1 MIFTKKI
8 YKFFRK
14 WPQKI
19 LEMWFVHFKKNYVKK
34 HNTYYTFFK
43 NKAIGNFEVQMQY
56 LPMQFIQ
63 NRFFFL
69 CKPMTNII
77 KFNIPVLS
85 CQQIN
90 LLPNWAN
97 LLKVM
102 VSNCTYSSNY
112 VCCFYFITHVQR
124 ERVGCSLFRN

>member
-1 MIFTKKI
+1 MIFNKENLQI
-8 YKFFRK
+8 FRK
-14 WPQKI
+14 WQQKI
-19 LEMWFVHFKKNYVKK
+19 LEMWFVLFLKKTMFKR
-34 HNTYYTFFK
+34 TQYYTFFK

-69 CKPMTNII
+69 CKYLPMPNKI

-90 LLPNWAN
+90 LRVQPNV
-97 LLKVM
+97 LM
-102 VSNCTYSSNY
+102 QY
-112 VCCFYFITHVQR
+112 Q
-124 ERVGCSLFRN
+124 

>member
-1 MIFTKKI
+1 MS
-8 YKFFRK
+8 
-14 WPQKI
+14 
-19 LEMWFVHFKKNYVKK
+19 KNTI
-34 HNTYYTFFK
+34 HTTTFFK

-90 LLPNWAN
+90 LRVQPN
-97 LLKVM
+97 
-102 VSNCTYSSNY
+102 
-112 VCCFYFITHVQR
+112 VQMQYQ
-124 ERVGCSLFRN
+124 